1 MMVVQCLQTTKIT
14 GRAAG
19 MFGQMVIIITQKFL
33 NMYKSNL
40 ANQPGKEY
48 KMKPTKEIAKAH
60 NLSPNSVKKW
70 STAKR
75 ERASRLIDMQINPVI
90 MQLTGELYALCF
102 ATSNM
107 SNKLFAN
114 VYTNDGCGHFSVM
127 TLDNESSW
135 FIPTTDLTVENLQ
148 SAIAQIEGII
158 YA

>member
-1 MMVVQCLQTTKIT
+1 
-14 GRAAG
+14 
-19 MFGQMVIIITQKFL
+19 
-33 NMYKSNL
+33 
-40 ANQPGKEY
+40 
-48 KMKPTKEIAKAH
+48 MKTPREIAKH
-60 NLSPNSVKKW
+60 YNLSHHTVRKW
-70 STAKR
+70 SKTR
-75 ERASRLIDMQINPVI
+75 LERASRLIDMQINPVI